1 MKNQNE
7 ILQLIERSKRGDAA
21 AFAELVAAYQL
32 LVFRLSFR
40 LLCDEEEAKDM
51 VQETFVKVWLSLDKY
66 QQEYCFSTWIY
77 GIASNVCYDR
87 LRSMRNSPSTY
98 PSNVDCSELN
108 LSSGEDVESA
118 LTNDQLKE
126 LILRFTHELTPKQ
139 KMVFT
144 LCDVEGLA
152 VSEVEAITNLSAEK
166 IKSNLFLARKNIR
179 NKMNQIEP
187 GL

>member
-1 MKNQNE
+1 MKHQNE
-7 ILQLIERSKRGDAA
+7 VRPLIERSIQGDTA

-40 LLCDEEEAKDM
+40 LLCDEDEAKDM

-66 QQEYCFSTWIY
+66 QPKYSFSTWIY
-77 GIASNVCYDR
+77 KIASNVCYDR
-87 LRSMRNSPSTY
+87 LRNLRSSPSGY
-98 PSNVDCSELN
+98 PSDVDCSELN
-108 LSSGEDVESA
+108 LASGEDVESA
-118 LTNDQLKE
+118 LTNDQLKD

-139 KMVFT
+139 KLVFT

-152 VSEVEAITNLSAEK
+152 VSEVETITNLSAEK

-179 NKMNQIEP
+179 NKMNQIDA
-187 GL
+187 G